1 MPVKKS
7 SAKTT
12 RTTKPPVQSGG
23 STCSAKHLFCN
34 DMIGKIFLTLIG
46 VFLVYGI
53 VFVGTLIRN
62 NIRSYEH
69 IGEADKPERLIT
81 IEAEGKVTAT
91 PDIATVT
98 MGLSKQGTTVAEAQE
113 QNTTIMNTL
122 IERLTALGIAKEDI
136 QTTNYNVYPQY
147 NYTEEEGQVITGY
160 NVSQNVTVKIR
171 NVDIS
176 SQVLALSGELGL
188 NQIGGLQ
195 FSIDDTDVY
204 IAQAREEA
212 LKKVKE
218 KAGLLSSQLGVNI
231 VSVVSYNEYNREDG
245 YPPYAAYSEYDSLA
259 RGGSVPS
266 VEEGSTDIILNVS
279 VTFEI
284 KE

>member
-1 MPVKKS
+1 
-7 SAKTT
+7 
-12 RTTKPPVQSGG
+12 
-23 STCSAKHLFCN
+23 
-34 DMIGKIFLTLIG
+34 MIGKIFLTLIG